1 MPRAL
6 LLLLLILFALPA
18 RADDTAALQAT
29 LDAGK
34 TVTLEPDRTYHIRR
48 SLAIRHAGTGIIGDG
63 TATLV
68 MDSDAG
74 AFDNASASARD
85 RYGPN
90 AVGIIA
96 RGIDRPIVQGVRI
109 TYAGGIDDRYV
120 KAIAFR
126 DCTNIVLDHNEAW
139 NFTKSWG
146 ILYIGGSTGG
156 SVSFNTIR
164 DSTTNSFTFG
174 QITGIEFDNDDKPS
188 SQIRVEGNDIHD
200 LTVGPQFLKM
210 FGYQTDGINTVR
222 QGTSHLVIVNNRI
235 NHVGEAID
243 HFGNSSSITGNR
255 LSRCYNFCIKLIHG
269 ARFNF
274 VRGNQISGAGLGG
287 IVLAVSAK
295 SPQDTLGNVITGN
308 VISGID
314 PDHAWAG
321 HPAFGIGLMSAPG
334 AAFGSR
340 NNRIIGNLID
350 LRNTGAIGLRAVGR
364 SGAGNCFRA
373 NIVLH
378 ARIRATWLNP
388 SVANCRAE

>member
-1 MPRAL
+1 MLRPL
-6 LLLLLILFALPA
+6 LLFLLILFPLPA

-34 TVTLEPDRTYHIRR
+34 TVTLTPGRTYHIRR
-48 SLAIRHAGTGIIGDG
+48 SLVIRHAGTGIMGDG

-74 AFDNASASARD
+74 AFDNASPSAHD

-109 TYAGGIDDRYV
+109 TYSEGIDERYV

-139 NFTKSWG
+139 NFTKAWG
-146 ILYIGGSTGG
+146 IFYIGGSTGG

-164 DSTTNSFTFG
+164 DSTTNSATFG

-188 SQIRVEGNDIHD
+188 SDIRVEGNDIHD
-200 LTVGPQFLKM
+200 LTVGPQFLEA

-222 QGTSHLVIVNNRI
+222 QGTAHLVITGNRI
-235 NHVGEAID
+235 THVGEAID
-243 HFGNSSSITGNR
+243 HFGNSSVITENR
-255 LSRCYNFCIKLIHG
+255 LSRCYDFCIKLIHG
-269 ARFNF
+269 AQFNF
-274 VRGNQISGAGLGG
+274 VRGNEVSDAGLGG
-287 IVLAVSAK
+287 IVLAVSDK
-295 SPQDTLGNVITGN
+295 SPQDTMGNVITGN

-321 HPAFGIGLMSAPG
+321 HQSFGIGLMSVKGAPH
-334 AAFGSR
+334 GSR
-340 NNRIIGNLID
+340 GNRIIGNLID
-350 LRNTGAIGLRAVGR
+350 LRNTGAIGLRAVAR
-364 SGAGNCFRA
+364 SGADNCFRA
-373 NIVLH
+373 NLVLH
-378 ARIRATWLNP
+378 AALRTARLNP
-388 SVANCRAE
+388 AVANCK